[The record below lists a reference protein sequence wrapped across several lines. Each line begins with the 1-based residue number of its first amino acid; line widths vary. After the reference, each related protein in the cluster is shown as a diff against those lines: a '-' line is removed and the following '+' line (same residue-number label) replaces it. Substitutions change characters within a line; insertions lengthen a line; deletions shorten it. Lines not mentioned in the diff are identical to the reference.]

1 MRTLSEKIQYIFWC
15 VFSVLATIALLVF
28 IITEKDRSEEQNKL
42 NRQTIYEYMKQEIES
57 TNSQQIIILGGEY
70 SATRLEQPYQHCIK
84 ICKLQKFSIAGAG
97 DDTVQ
102 GKYKK

>member
-28 IITEKDRSEEQNKL
+28 IITEKDRSEEQISLNK
-42 NRQTIYEYMKQEIES
+42 QAVYKYIKQEIES
-57 TNSQQIIILGGEY
+57 TNSHQLIILNGEY
-70 SATRLEQPYQHCIK
+70 SATRCEQPYQHCIK